1 MKLKIWNLVVLE
13 HRLYNERKSGDAF
26 IIRQVLDLISSN
38 WRSAIDM
45 NELKINLRIKRD
57 IIK

>member
-13 HRLYNERKSGDAF
+13 HRLYNERKSDDAY

-38 WRSAIDM
+38 WRSAINM